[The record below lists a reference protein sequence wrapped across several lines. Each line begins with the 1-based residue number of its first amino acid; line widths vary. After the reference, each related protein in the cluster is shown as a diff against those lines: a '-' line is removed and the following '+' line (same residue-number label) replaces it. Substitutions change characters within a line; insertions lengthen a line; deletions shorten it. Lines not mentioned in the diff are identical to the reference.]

1 MNDAVVARLDKVI
14 QLLSKLPSSEAEPQR
29 KKLSDD
35 SKEQFAETKP
45 KEPREI
51 VKKVT
56 SVRIESYSNEGKKFL
71 SDLSNKASSTKTD
84 KAVAEKKEDGGSF
97 FGKLLK
103 ILGGIAIGAV
113 LLKFL
118 LPFIKDKVFPFL
130 IDMFKTVTGFITKY
144 ITPLLGPA
152 LKSIVKFL
160 TKTLPDVVGKF
171 FKSAVDF
178 FKGVW
183 KSIVDNWPEWK
194 EKILKIW
201 DGLVDFFKGVW
212 KSITDNWPK
221 WKEKIL
227 KIWDGLVDFFEG
239 LWESIRTNWYML
251 WEPKLRALW
260 NDTLVPFFEG
270 VWKSIT
276 DNWPKWKEK
285 ILKIWGGLV
294 CFFKGVW
301 KSITDNWPEWK
312 TNILKIWGGLVC
324 FFKGLWYSIQEEW
337 EYIWEPQLRALWE
350 DTLVPF
356 FEGVWKSIKETWKKD
371 IEPKLVEFWKNNAV
385 PFFERIWKEYV
396 VEPIKN
402 AFEKKK
408 LQFEAM
414 IGDIYISFIESLEDL
429 AKGIVRSVIPK
440 FLREKLKLGVERAD
454 GEDQA
459 EADKNMKRLEGILAA
474 REAKKLEDQK
484 LVPSPQPTD
493 TVNDFIS
500 RPGQPTQRFDSTDDV
515 LGYKSDGPINFV
527 SKESLAL
534 QKTSVT
540 QNTRIIELLVGTNKL
555 LVELGCSAMQKP
567 SNTTIVNAP
576 KTTSLSYSTSPLQ
589 SLFRQGVG

>member
-171 FKSAVDF
+171 FKSAVC
-178 FKGVW
+178 
-183 KSIVDNWPEWK
+183 
-194 EKILKIW
+194 
-201 DGLVDFFKGVW
+201 FFKGVW

-221 WKEKIL
+221 WKTNIL
-227 KIWDGLVDFFEG
+227 KIWDGLVCFF
-239 LWESIRTNWYML
+239 
-251 WEPKLRALW
+251 K
-260 NDTLVPFFEG
+260 G
-270 VWKSIT
+270 VWKSIA
-276 DNWPKWKEK
+276 DNWPKWKTN

-312 TNILKIWGGLVC
+312 TDILKIWGGLVC
-324 FFKGLWYSIQEEW
+324 FFKG
-337 EYIWEPQLRALWE
+337 
-350 DTLVPF
+350 
-356 FEGVWKSIKETWKKD
+356 VWKSITDTWKTD
-371 IEPKLVEFWKNNAV
+371 IKPELVEFWKNNVA
-385 PFFERIWKEYV
+385 PFFECIWKEYV

-440 FLREKLKLGVERAD
+440 FLHGRLGVERA
-454 GEDQA
+454 GGKDQD
-459 EADKNMKRLEGILAA
+459 EADKNMKRLMGIDAARKAKNGGEDQAEANENIKRLKGILAA
-474 REAKKLEDQK
+474 RKDKKLEDQK

-493 TVNDFIS
+493 TANDFIS

-567 SNTTIVNAP
+567 GNTTIVNAP